1 MKKMLN
7 LSNHT
12 LTQEQVKEI
21 NDMGYEIVELTPED
35 KKIWGQLN
43 PTNYVEET
51 CRIVED
57 DETRYKVE
65 GYHIA
70 VFPPAVVVA
79 NSIANGL
86 GLPSYYAYS
95 ERQSVE
101 EKQSDGSIKKTNVFK
116 HKGFFLYD

>member
-7 LSNHT
+7 LSNHV

-21 NDMGYEIVELTPED
+21 YDMGYEIVELTPED

-43 PTNYVEET
+43 PDNYSDAVF
-51 CRIVED
+51 RIMED
-57 DETRYKVE
+57 EDTRYQVE
-65 GYHIA
+65 AYHIA
-70 VFPPAVVVA
+70 GFPPAVVIA
-79 NSIANGL
+79 ACTANGL

-116 HKGFFLYD
+116 HKGFFLY